1 MKTIKTE
8 VTMKKPL
15 KCLMLNSLYVLIA
28 LLITSITTPAAEAQL
43 GPQQRLLAK
52 RAAKVDA
59 LRNLGEMIYGVQID
73 SKTKVRDFI
82 TESDTIRAGLATMI
96 QGAREVD
103 YVEKPDGT
111 AEVTVEITLGR
122 VEDILGRR
130 LLYDQQVFTAVG
142 YGAPGGEPAR
152 GYAPAPAAPM
162 NDVIRAKGSGVEP
175 NDPSMSP
182 PEKALMGKRA
192 AKLDALRN
200 LLEQVYG
207 VTLKSKTTVRDFVT
221 QSDDMKARVNAF
233 VRGARVVSERSMGDG
248 SYEVEIELELD
259 PLRRIF
265 PDR

>member
-1 MKTIKTE
+1 MRKTIK
-8 VTMKKPL
+8 
-15 KCLMLNSLYVLIA
+15 CLVLGSLYLLVTLMIA
-28 LLITSITTPAAEAQL
+28 AIAIPEARAQL
-43 GPQQRLLAK
+43 GPQQRLMAK

-59 LRNLGEMIYGVQID
+59 LRNLGELIYGVQIN
-73 SKTKVRDFI
+73 SHTKVRDFI
-82 TESDTIRAGLATMI
+82 TESDAIRAKLATVI

-103 YVEKPDGT
+103 YVERPDGT

-130 LLYDQQVFTAVG
+130 LLYDNQVFTAVG
-142 YGAPGGEPAR
+142 YGAPSGEPAR
-152 GYAPAPAAPM
+152 GYSPAPAAPM
-162 NDVIRAKGSGVEP
+162 YDVIRAKGNGVEP

-233 VRGARVVSERSMGDG
+233 VRGARVVSERSIGDG
-248 SYEVEIELELD
+248 SYEVEVEIELD
-259 PLRRIF
+259 PIMRMF

>member
-1 MKTIKTE
+1 MKKTIKYLALSS
-8 VTMKKPL
+8 V
-15 KCLMLNSLYVLIA
+15 YVFIA
-28 LLITSITTPAAEAQL
+28 LLITAIITPAAEAQL
-43 GPQQRLLAK
+43 GPQQRLMAK

-59 LRNLGEMIYGVQID
+59 LRNLAEIIYGVQIN
-73 SKTKVRDFI
+73 SKTKVKDFI
-82 TESDTIRAGLATMI
+82 TESDTIRARLATVI

-142 YGAPGGEPAR
+142 YGAPGGEAVPN
-152 GYAPAPAAPM
+152 YAPAPAAPM
-162 NDVIRAKGSGVEP
+162 NDVIRARGNGVEP

-207 VTLKSKTTVRDFVT
+207 VAVRSKTTVRDFVT
-221 QSDDMKARVNAF
+221 QSDDMKARVSAF
-233 VRGARVVSERSMGDG
+233 VRGARVVSERSLGDG
-248 SYEVEIELELD
+248 SYEVEVEIDMD
-259 PLRRIF
+259 PLMRIF